1 MSKRDPRGPL
11 LDVRAYALTAKKA
24 GNGGSTSAFRI
35 ARLAAAVFVLA
46 MLLGCKDEAVRI
58 PPPHNVAEFHAPAR
72 SYSGEYQLEVVE
84 HPKDREHAFTFQ
96 VSNPSG
102 VVLFRQDEV
111 LFRRR
116 DVNFFL
122 WDEKD
127 RVWAYSGDVGTS
139 IWERDRISPTIW
151 LKTMYVQG
159 AQIAPSY
166 LVEQRPSYFSP

>member
-11 LDVRAYALTAKKA
+11 LYMSAYTLTAIES
-24 GNGGSTSAFRI
+24 GNGGSASIFLV

-46 MLLGCKDEAVRI
+46 MLLGCKDESVRI

-72 SYSGEYQLEVVE
+72 SYSGEYQLDVVE
-84 HPKDREHAFTFQ
+84 HPRDPEHAFTFQ
-96 VSNPSG
+96 VSDSSG
-102 VVLFRQDEV
+102 VVIFRQDEV

-139 IWERDRISPTIW
+139 IWERDRVSPTIW

-159 AQIAPSY
+159 TQIPPSY
-166 LVEQRPSYFSP
+166 LVEHRPRYFGP